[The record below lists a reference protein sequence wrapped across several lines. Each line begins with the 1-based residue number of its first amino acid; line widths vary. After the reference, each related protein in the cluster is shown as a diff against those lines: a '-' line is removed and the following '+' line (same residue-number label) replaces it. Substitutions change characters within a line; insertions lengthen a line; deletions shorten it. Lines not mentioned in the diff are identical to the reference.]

1 MGARLSG
8 IGLSG
13 SGLSGGT
20 SCSSSSMEVSLDDGG
35 DAMNDGEYLRSAEWR
50 PVRPEPRGAVR
61 CGAARC
67 GAVRCGAVRC
77 AVVRVFR
84 FGRTRASH
92 RRAVVGRNRRRV
104 SRAARPARWCRL

>member
-35 DAMNDGEYLRSAEWR
+35 DAMNDGEYLSSAERR
-50 PVRPEPRGAVR
+50 PVGPSPAV
-61 CGAARC
+61 RC
-67 GAVRCGAVRC
+67 GAVRCGARLSVC
-77 AVVRVFR
+77 FVSVVLE
-84 FGRTRASH
+84 
-92 RRAVVGRNRRRV
+92 RRIGALWSAETADG
-104 SRAARPARWCRL
+104 